1 MTALLALARG
11 IDRLNDRLG
20 AFAAWAVLL
29 SCLISATNAVVRY
42 ALDFSSNAFLEIQW
56 YLFAACV
63 MLGAAQALRLN
74 EHVRVDLLYSRL
86 SGRGKVLVDTFGLLV
101 FLLPVVCWA
110 AWLSW
115 QFFLVKLTTGMRA
128 EDSVQTLGA
137 LGYLWKL
144 MSSGEVSGNAGGLIR
159 WPAAA
164 LLPLGFGMLAL
175 QGLSELIK
183 RIAWL
188 GHRLEMDTHYERP
201 LQ

>member
-42 ALDFSSNAFLEIQW
+42 ALDFSANAFLEIQW

>member
-1 MTALLALARG
+1 MNALLALARG
-11 IDRLNDRLG
+11 IDNLNDRFGTL
-20 AFAAWAVLL
+20 AAWAVLL

-42 ALDFSSNAFLEIQW
+42 GLDFSSNAFLEIQW

-74 EHVRVDLLYSRL
+74 EHVRVDLIYSRL
-86 SGRGKVLVDTFGLLV
+86 SGRGKVWVDTFGLLV
-101 FLLPVVCWA
+101 FLLPVVLWA

-115 QFFLVKLTTGMRA
+115 QFFLVKLTTGMRP
-128 EDSVQTLGA
+128 EDSVQTLG
-137 LGYLWKL
+137 LTGYLWKL
-144 MSSGEVSGNAGGLIR
+144 LTSGEVSGNAGGLIR

-164 LLPLGFGMLAL
+164 LLPLGFAMLAL
-175 QGLSELIK
+175 QGVSELIK
-183 RIAWL
+183 RFAWL

>member
-1 MTALLALARG
+1 MNALLALARG
-11 IDRLNDRLG
+11 IDNLNDRFGTL
-20 AFAAWAVLL
+20 AAWAVLL

-42 ALDFSSNAFLEIQW
+42 GLDFSSNAFLEIQW

-74 EHVRVDLLYSRL
+74 EHVRVDLIYSRL
-86 SGRGKVLVDTFGLLV
+86 PGRGKVFIDTFGLVV
-101 FLLPVVCWA
+101 FLLPVVLWA

-115 QFFLVKLTTGMRA
+115 QFFLVKLTTGMRP
-128 EDSVQTLGA
+128 EDSVQTLG
-137 LGYLWKL
+137 LTGYLWKL
-144 MSSGEVSGNAGGLIR
+144 FTSGEVSGNAGGLIR

-164 LLPLGFGMLAL
+164 LLPLGFAMLAL
-175 QGLSELIK
+175 QGISELIK
-183 RIAWL
+183 RFAWL